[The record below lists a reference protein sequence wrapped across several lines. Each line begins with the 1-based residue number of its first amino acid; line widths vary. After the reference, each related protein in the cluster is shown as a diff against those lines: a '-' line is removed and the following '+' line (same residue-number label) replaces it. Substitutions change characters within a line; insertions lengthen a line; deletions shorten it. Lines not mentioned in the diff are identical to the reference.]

1 MIGILIPFWVN
12 DILKA
17 FAWQLLLARF
27 GPINNLLIA
36 AGVIAEPFP
45 FLNLDVGVIVG
56 LIYAYLL
63 FMLFPLYS
71 AMESLDPN
79 QLDAARD
86 LGAPGWRIHW
96 DIVIP
101 HAKPGIASGCIVTFM
116 LAAGI
121 LRGAPDPRRDAQ
133 PVGDPAHLQPVRRHQ
148 LEPRGR
154 VRTGPGRAVSR
165 VRADHDVRLPGQPAR
180 HRAMTSPGRV
190 RRAVVVVYLA
200 VFFVYMFLPLAYMMA
215 VAFNDTRIPTLN
227 PWRGFTLRWFVVMW
241 EDTRMWQAVWKSAV
255 IAFWVIVLSVPLGLA
270 GALLMT
276 RLQVPGK
283 PFVYAVLVS
292 PVLTPGIII
301 GLSTLIFWDTTFD
314 IGGRWPL
321 SVLGQSSFISA
332 YCMLLFMAR
341 LQRFDPTLEEAAL
354 DLGATPLRVFWTITL
369 PYMRPAILAAVAL
382 SFFQSF
388 ENYNTTVFTI
398 GNDLTFTMFIV
409 GKVRKGVQPDTNALA
424 FVLVAVTIV
433 GGIVYE
439 VVRRREARRAET
451 RVRAAM
457 EGGEVAVV
465 APVAAS

>member
-1 MIGILIPFWVN
+1 
-12 DILKA
+12 
-17 FAWQLLLARF
+17 
-27 GPINNLLIA
+27 
-36 AGVIAEPFP
+36 
-45 FLNLDVGVIVG
+45 
-56 LIYAYLL
+56 
-63 FMLFPLYS
+63 
-71 AMESLDPN
+71 
-79 QLDAARD
+79 
-86 LGAPGWRIHW
+86 
-96 DIVIP
+96 
-101 HAKPGIASGCIVTFM
+101 
-116 LAAGI
+116 
-121 LRGAPDPRRDAQ
+121 
-133 PVGDPAHLQPVRRHQ
+133 
-148 LEPRGR
+148 
-154 VRTGPGRAVSR
+154 
-165 VRADHDVRLPGQPAR
+165 
-180 HRAMTSPGRV
+180 MTSPGRG
-190 RRAVVVVYLA
+190 RQAVVAVYLV

-227 PWRGFTLRWFVVMW
+227 PWRGFTLRWFGVMW
-241 EDTRMWQAVWKSAV
+241 EDTRMWEAVGKSVV

-369 PYMRPAILAAVAL
+369 PYMRPAILSAVAL

-424 FVLVAVTIV
+424 CVLVAATIA
-433 GGIVYE
+433 GGVAYE
-439 VVRRREARRAET
+439 LLRRREVRRAEA
-451 RVRAAM
+451 RVRAATSPASGAIM
-457 EGGEVAVV
+457 M
-465 APVAAS
+465 APTSAR